1 MHAFLKGKEAILG
14 EWRAAAL
21 VMRSRRNPEAGH
33 ANGLQHNQR
42 RRLKLRVRRQR
53 QPLRRRSQQRGRR
66 RSNILTT
73 PQLVLPQIR
82 RTGDTRQPLPATFF
96 TTFLLQNKQ
105 PMYRTDG

>member
-1 MHAFLKGKEAILG
+1 MGKCRVQAF
-14 EWRAAAL
+14 
-21 VMRSRRNPEAGH
+21 VQSRRPRGVAGVV
-33 ANGLQHNQR
+33 GQKSLQHNQR